1 MNLIGQAAKKI
12 LDCVSELQFQ
22 VVMFGD
28 SAIYLEGVRP
38 LVIGDERITFRTRS
52 QLLTVDGENLS
63 ICEYFDESV
72 SVVGKI
78 KSVEVFANE

>member
-1 MNLIGQAAKKI
+1 MSLIGQATKKI
-12 LDCVSELQFQ
+12 LDCVSELRFQ

-52 QLLTVDGENLS
+52 QLLTVNGESLS